1 MTGTRDLSE
10 QAKKRLRWPLRLTYV
25 GMVAEALVRAFWPLW
40 TILLLVL
47 AALMLG
53 LHETMG
59 LEMLWS
65 SGVAVVLGLLASLIW
80 GARGLTWPSWDQA
93 AARVDETLPERPI
106 AALHD
111 SQAIGQGDAAS
122 EAVWQAHVARMAERL
137 KDAKPAEPD
146 LRLADRDRFGLRY
159 MALLAFVVA
168 LLFGSLL
175 RVATVTEIGA
185 GGPALAS
192 GPAWEGWVE
201 PPLYTGKPSLYL
213 NDIEQ
218 AEFSVPVGSRVSI
231 RFYGGAGELTLHE
244 TVSDRTSEVTPATDL
259 AHDFAVQSSGEI
271 RIEGPGGQDWSIIA
285 DQDLPPEIEFE
296 SPLTQGEGGRMEA
309 PFIAR
314 DDYGVAAGRIE
325 ISLDMDQVDRR
336 YGLAMDPEPRDTIVL
351 DLPMTISGDRTE
363 FSEIAIEDFSKH
375 PWANLPVKA
384 QLFAYDAA
392 EQVGQS
398 EVQLV
403 TLPGRR
409 FFDPL
414 AKAVIEQR
422 RDLLWN
428 RQNAA
433 RVTQL
438 LRAVSYTPEDI
449 FRSETVYLKLRFA
462 VRRLE
467 ARVSLERLDDEIV
480 NELADVLWEL
490 ALELEEG
497 DLSDALERL
506 RRAQDRLSEAI
517 ENGAT
522 DEEIAELMQELREAM
537 QDYMRQLAEQSD
549 PSQQQQQAQG
559 ETQEM
564 SQQDLQDMLDRLQE
578 LMEQGRTAEAQ
589 QLLEQLRQMME
600 NMQVTQG
607 QGQGQGQQSPGEQ
620 AMEGLSETLR
630 EQQGL
635 SDEAF
640 RDLQEQFNPN
650 AQQGQSQQNEGRSG
664 DQGRGQQHS
673 QGQQPQGEGQQ
684 SQGQQPQGEGQQS
697 QGQQGGQ
704 EGQEQP
710 QGQGQGQQSGEE
722 RPGGGAEGSLA
733 DRQQA
738 LRQELNR
745 QTQNLP
751 GAGTPEGDA
760 ARESLGRAGEAM
772 DRAEDAL
779 REDDFAGAL
788 DSQSEAM
795 EALREGMREL
805 ADQMA
810 EQQQQ
815 QNGDQGQ
822 QTGEANQNETRDPL
836 GRDVGQNGR
845 IGTDEDLL
853 QGEDVYRRARE
864 LLDEIRRR
872 SGDQQRP
879 TEELDYLKRL
889 LDRF

>member
-1 MTGTRDLSE
+1 MTVTRDLPE
-10 QAKKRLRWPLRLTYV
+10 QAKKRLRWPLRLTYA
-25 GMVAEALVRAFWPLW
+25 GMIAEALVRSFWPLW
-40 TILLLVL
+40 TILLVVM

-53 LHETMG
+53 LHEALSLEALWG
-59 LEMLWS
+59 LGITVGN
-65 SGVAVVLGLLASLIW
+65 GVLVSLIW
-80 GARGLTWPSWDQA
+80 GARNLSWPKWDQA
-93 AARVDETLPERPI
+93 AARVDDTLPERPI
-106 AALHD
+106 AALGD
-111 SQAIGQGDAAS
+111 TQAIGQGDAAS
-122 EAVWQAHVARMAERL
+122 EAVWQAHVARMSDRL
-137 KDAKPAEPD
+137 KGAKAAEPD
-146 LRLADRDRFGLRY
+146 LRLSMLDRFGLRY

-168 LLFGSLL
+168 LIFGSLL
-175 RVATVTEIGA
+175 RVATLAEVGSD
-185 GGPALAS
+185 GSALAA

-213 NDIEQ
+213 NDIDQ
-218 AEFSVPVGSRVSI
+218 PRFSVPAGSRVSI
-231 RFYGGAGELTLHE
+231 RFYGGVGDLTLHE
-244 TVSDRTSEVTPATDL
+244 TVSGRTSDVPLATDP
-259 AHDFAVQSSGEI
+259 AHNFEILDSGEI
-271 RIEGPGGQDWSIIA
+271 RIEGAGGQAWSIQA
-285 DQDLPPEIEFE
+285 DGDVPPAIEFE
-296 SPLTQGEGGRMEA
+296 SALAQGEGGRMEA
-309 PFIAR
+309 PFLAS
-314 DDYGVAAGRIE
+314 DDYGVVGGRLE
-325 ISLDMDQVDRR
+325 ITLDTDQVDRR
-336 YGLAMDPEPRDTIVL
+336 YGLVPDPEPRETIIL

-363 FSEIAIEDFSKH
+363 FSEVVIEDFSKH

-384 QLFAYDAA
+384 QLFAVDAA
-392 EQVGQS
+392 EQQGKSDPQS
-398 EVQLV
+398 V

-414 AKAVIEQR
+414 AKAVVEQR

-428 RQNAA
+428 RQNAP
-433 RVTQL
+433 RVAQI
-438 LRAVSYTPEDI
+438 LRAVSFTPADI
-449 FRSETVYLKLRFA
+449 FRSETIYLKLRFA

-467 ARVSLERLDDEIV
+467 TRVSLERLDDEII
-480 NELADVLWEL
+480 NELADVLWDL
-490 ALELEEG
+490 AIELEEG

-522 DEEIAELMQELREAM
+522 DDEIAALMQELREAM

-549 PSQQQQQAQG
+549 PSQQQEQAQG

-607 QGQGQGQQSPGEQ
+607 QGQGQQSPGEQ
-620 AMEGLSETLR
+620 AMEGLAETLR
-630 EQQGL
+630 QQQGL

-640 RDLQEQFNPN
+640 RDLQEQFNPD
-650 AQQGQSQQNEGRSG
+650 AQHGQSQQNEGRSG

-673 QGQQPQGEGQQ
+673 EGQQ
-684 SQGQQPQGEGQQS
+684 QGQGQPGGEG
-697 QGQQGGQ
+697 
-704 EGQEQP
+704 EQR
-710 QGQGQGQQSGEE
+710 QQGQGQQPGEQRQGE
-722 RPGGGAEGSLA
+722 GAEGSLA

-745 QTQNLP
+745 QLQNVP
-751 GAGTPEGDA
+751 GAETPEGDA

-795 EALREGMREL
+795 EALREGMRDL
-805 ADQMA
+805 AEQMA
-810 EQQQQ
+810 GDQQQP
-815 QNGDQGQ
+815 QNGQQGQ

-845 IGTDEDLL
+845 IGTDESLL

-879 TEELDYLKRL
+879 TEELEYLKRL